1 MLHYQVCTVLAIYA
15 LFVATRCNNYSIH
28 LQYGT
33 LHCVYDSVKFTH
45 STIIICM
52 CCTHCAVHCDDSWS
66 LFVTETR
73 ATLSYDPAPG
83 SNKERWWASSI
94 TYNYALHVSHSLVT
108 NACTYMYLQDIC
120 SINYQL
126 NNSQTLFRKFY
137 GI

>member
-1 MLHYQVCTVLAIYA
+1 MLHYQVCTILA

-33 LHCVYDSVKFTH
+33 LHCVYDSGKFTH
-45 STIIICM
+45 STIYM
-52 CCTHCAVHCDDSWS
+52 YCTHLSCAVHCDDAWS

-94 TYNYALHVSHSLVT
+94 TYNYALHVL
-108 NACTYMYLQDIC
+108 
-120 SINYQL
+120 
-126 NNSQTLFRKFY
+126 TL
-137 GI
+137 